1 MGDFNSMI
9 LFRLGF
15 LALHAAGFFAITRCA
30 YGRRRTVLWY
40 LAYMA
45 LRVSLFTWT
54 LAGQNAS
61 SPFYVP
67 IAYACSSI
75 PWLALAWFLS
85 RGCRGR
91 RALEI
96 LAFCNLSIV
105 HVAVP
110 LWVHDHFA
118 SFASTVWFQLA
129 CCAFFFLIYILFTR
143 LFLAPARRLPASAPW
158 GRICILSVLATVL
171 LFSTSFWPLSILGTG
186 AQTNAAIFA
195 LVMLFVFATYSVMMR
210 ALAESV
216 EFARAS
222 RVLDRTRILS
232 AEIAAL
238 RAAQDEARRIRHDFR
253 HHRLELEALLAR
265 GDAAGAR
272 AYLAGAFGATDVPA
286 TRTWSRNELID
297 VILSAYARR
306 AEARGIRF
314 EATADIPENMPV
326 NSCDLVTVLG
336 NLVENAITASAGF
349 VRVKLHLRDD
359 MLGISVTNSVP
370 VGFRLENGLPC
381 AEPGIGI
388 ASVTAALR
396 RHHGSWRYRMENEET
411 LVCETVIP
419 NP

>member
-110 LWVHDHFA
+110 LWVHDRFA
-118 SFASTVWFQLA
+118 GFASTIWFQLA
-129 CCAFFFLIYILFTR
+129 CCVFFFLIYLLFVR
-143 LFLAPARRLPASAPW
+143 LFLEPARRLPASAPW
-158 GRICILSVLATVL
+158 GRFCALSVLATLL
-171 LFSTSFWPLSILGTG
+171 LFATSFWPLSILGPGTQ
-186 AQTNAAIFA
+186 ANAAIFA
-195 LVMLFVFATYSVMMR
+195 LVTICVFATYPVMLR
-210 ALAESV
+210 SLAESV

-253 HHRLELEALLAR
+253 HHRIELEALLAR

-272 AYLAGAFGATDVPA
+272 AYLASAFGATDAPK
-286 TRTWSRNELID
+286 TRMWCRNELID

-306 AEARGIRF
+306 AEARGLRF
-314 EATADIPENMPV
+314 EASADVPENLSV
-326 NSCDLVTVLG
+326 NASDLVTGLG
-336 NLVENAITASAGF
+336 NLIENAIAASTGF
-349 VRVKLHLRDD
+349 VRVKLHLHDD
-359 MLGISVTNSVP
+359 MLGISVANSVP
-370 VGFRLENGLPC
+370 DGFRLENGLPC

-388 ASVTAALR
+388 ASVQAALR
-396 RHHGSWRYRMENEET
+396 RHHGSWRYRMENKET
-411 LVCETVIP
+411 LICEAVIP